1 MVLGAGASVVVEGN
15 FFRDQGHEFAA
26 LPAHR
31 LVQLRCGAPLDVL
44 LDRYS
49 KRRRHAGH
57 HDAEKIRELPGRFE
71 SGADGPLSLDGEL
84 IGVDTAQPV
93 DFAALAERI
102 RVRDSGG

>member
-1 MVLGAGASVVVEGN
+1 VVLGAGASVVVEGN

-57 HDAEKIRELPGRFE
+57 HDAEKIR
-71 SGADGPLSLDGEL
+71 GAPRPIRERRARTAEPRRRADR
-84 IGVDTAQPV
+84 VDTAQPV